1 MQSLPITQSNPWA
14 ENEKSCHASEA
25 ESWLNATASKI
36 DPFACAPSNN
46 AFTAR
51 SQPPPQYGRVDNFN
65 PMTNQNPLPQVSY
78 PLGGYAGGAPISS
91 YNHQFYPTA
100 YQIRGNAPQLSTGI
114 PANSAGTLPRHETNF
129 PQQSA
134 ISTHQFAGTNAD
146 QSGTFYGSPAPQNIQ
161 PTANSQHSALD
172 PFKTGN
178 VWPTATNPFKAGS
191 DVPSFQLK
199 I

>member
-65 PMTNQNPLPQVSY
+65 PMTNQNPLPQV
-78 PLGGYAGGAPISS
+78 PMFDFELVDLD
-91 YNHQFYPTA
+91 F
-100 YQIRGNAPQLSTGI
+100 
-114 PANSAGTLPRHETNF
+114 
-129 PQQSA
+129 
-134 ISTHQFAGTNAD
+134 
-146 QSGTFYGSPAPQNIQ
+146 IQ
-161 PTANSQHSALD
+161 GL
-172 PFKTGN
+172 
-178 VWPTATNPFKAGS
+178 
-191 DVPSFQLK
+191 
-199 I
+199 